1 MQVAVFILVVLVFV
15 AVSGALVR
23 LVRVPLPV
31 LQIAIGAALAW
42 PVRGIHVEIDPELFL
57 LVFIPPLL
65 FGDAFGAPKR
75 ELMALRGPILDLAI
89 GLVFFTIV
97 GFGYALHWLVPSIPL
112 VVAFALAAV
121 LSPTDAVAVSSIVD
135 RNVVPARL
143 MHILEGE
150 SLLNDASGLV
160 MFRFAVA
167 AALTGSFSFAAASL
181 SFLYAVAAG
190 ILAGVAALF
199 VAAKAL
205 QLLNRIGGVPAEA
218 QVLVMILLPFI
229 AYLGAEHVGASGI
242 LAAVTAGLFTG
253 GSGIFRFLGVSARM
267 QTMSLWTTLSFVFN
281 GALFIVLGLQLP
293 DIIRNVPPEL
303 TSRHRLIRAGRD
315 RADADALP
323 DRAALPVDLGRR
335 YRGGHRGAARQAQGR
350 AVRPARA
357 ARRFGGGRA
366 RRHHAGRHIVAAA
379 GLQDGSPFPARDLV
393 IFLAAGVIICSLAI
407 ASLALPVIAR
417 GLVEP
422 GEDAGAAEE
431 RLARVGAA
439 KAAIA
444 RIESIA
450 QTDEEGGEVPGA
462 RLAAADGIV
471 AAYRRRI
478 AASDEADEARAEA
491 REAGRLE
498 TRTEARRHRGRTRRR
513 ARHVSP
519 RRDQRPH
526 GAGAVHR
533 DHAYRGLSERQAGTE
548 IAGGAQRPWICSLCR
563 KPASKFRAAN
573 VAGRKQL
580 C

>member
-1 MQVAVFILVVLVFV
+1 MQAAIFVLVVLVFV

-65 FGDAFGAPKR
+65 FSDAFGAPKR

-181 SFLYAVAAG
+181 SFVYAVAVG

-218 QVLVMILLPFI
+218 QVLITVLLPFV
-229 AYLGAEHVGASGI
+229 AYLGAEHFGASGI
-242 LAAVTAGLFTG
+242 LAAVTAGLLTG
-253 GSGIFRFLGVSARM
+253 STGIFRFLGVSARM
-267 QTMSLWTTLSFVFN
+267 QTISLWTTFSFVFN

-293 DIIRNVPPEL
+293 EIIRKVPPEL
-303 TSRHRLIRAGRD
+303 SSRHWLLEPVLTVLLLTLCLIALRFVWIWIGDITAGFAARLGKRKTEPFGLRVRLAGS
-315 RADADALP
+315 
-323 DRAALPVDLGRR
+323 VSGV
-335 YRGGHRGAARQAQGR
+335 RGAITL
-350 AVRPARA
+350 
-357 ARRFGGGRA
+357 
-366 RRHHAGRHIVAAA
+366 AGILSLPLA
-379 GLQDGSPFPARDLV
+379 LQDGSPFPARDLV
-393 IFLAAGVIICSLAI
+393 IFLAAGVIICSLVI

-431 RLARVGAA
+431 RMARVGAA

-444 RIESIA
+444 HLESIA
-450 QTDEEGGEVPGA
+450 QTDEEEGDVPGLK
-462 RLAAADGIV
+462 LAAANGIV

-478 AASDEADEARAEA
+478 AASDEADEARAEV

-498 TRTEARRHRGRTRRR
+498 IDLRLAGIAAERGALRAMLRRGEINDHTARALFTEITLTEALLNGRQTR
-513 ARHVSP
+513 
-519 RRDQRPH
+519 
-526 GAGAVHR
+526 
-533 DHAYRGLSERQAGTE
+533 
-548 IAGGAQRPWICSLCR
+548 
-563 KPASKFRAAN
+563 K
-573 VAGRKQL
+573 
-580 C
+580 

>member
-1 MQVAVFILVVLVFV
+1 MQVAVFILVVLAFV

-31 LQIAIGAALAW
+31 LQIAIGAAVAW

-65 FGDAFGAPKR
+65 FGDAYGAPKR

-112 VVAFALAAV
+112 LVAFALAAV

-135 RNVVPARL
+135 RNLVPARL
-143 MHILEGE
+143 MYILEGE

-167 AALTGSFSFAAASL
+167 AVLTGSFSFTAASL

-190 ILAGVAALF
+190 ILIGVAALF
-199 VAAKAL
+199 VAAKVL

-229 AYLGAEHVGASGI
+229 AYLGAEHIGASGV
-242 LAAVTAGLFTG
+242 LAAVTAGLLTG
-253 GSGIFRFLGVSARM
+253 GSGVFRFLGVSARM

-293 DIIRNVPPEL
+293 DIIRHVPPEL
-303 TSRHRLIRAGRD
+303 MSLHPVIQPIATVIALTLCLIALRFLWIWVGDIAAGIAARLGKRKAEPFGLRLRLAGSV
-315 RADADALP
+315 AG
-323 DRAALPVDLGRR
+323 V
-335 YRGGHRGAARQAQGR
+335 RGAITL
-350 AVRPARA
+350 
-357 ARRFGGGRA
+357 
-366 RRHHAGRHIVAAA
+366 AGILSQPLAMP
-379 GLQDGSPFPARDLV
+379 DGSPFPARDLV
-393 IFLAAGVIICSLAI
+393 IFLAAGVIICSLVF
-407 ASLALPVIAR
+407 ASIALPTIAR

-422 GEDAGAAEE
+422 GEDASAAEE

-450 QTDEEGGEVPGA
+450 GAGDDDGGEVPGA
-462 RLAAADGIV
+462 RLAAADNIV
-471 AAYRRRI
+471 AGYRRRI

-498 TRTEARRHRGRTRRR
+498 LEMRLAGIEAERTAVRDMFRSGQINDHTSQALFTEITLTEA
-513 ARHVSP
+513 
-519 RRDQRPH
+519 
-526 GAGAVHR
+526 
-533 DHAYRGLSERQAGTE
+533 L
-548 IAGGAQRPWICSLCR
+548 L
-563 KPASKFRAAN
+563 K
-573 VAGRKQL
+573 GRKARK
-580 C
+580 

>member
-1 MQVAVFILVVLVFV
+1 MEVAVFILVVLVFV
-15 AVSGALVR
+15 ALSGALVR

-42 PVRGIHVEIDPELFL
+42 PVRGIHVDIDPDLFL

-65 FGDAFGAPKR
+65 FADAVAAPKR

-190 ILAGVAALF
+190 ILAGVVALI
-199 VAAKAL
+199 VAAKTL
-205 QLLNRIGGVPAEA
+205 QLLSRIGGVPAEA
-218 QVLVMILLPFI
+218 QVLVMILIPFI
-229 AYLGAEHVGASGI
+229 AYLGAEHAGASGI
-242 LAAVTAGLFTG
+242 LAAVTAGLLTG
-253 GSGIFRFLGVSARM
+253 GSGIFRYLGVSARM

-281 GALFIVLGLQLP
+281 GALFILLGLQLP

-303 TSRHRLIRAGRD
+303 TSRHWLLEPVATVLALTLCLIGLRFLWIWIGDIAQAIAARLGKRKAKAFGLRVRLAGSV
-315 RADADALP
+315 AG
-323 DRAALPVDLGRR
+323 V
-335 YRGGHRGAARQAQGR
+335 RGAITL
-350 AVRPARA
+350 
-357 ARRFGGGRA
+357 
-366 RRHHAGRHIVAAA
+366 AGILSLPLAMP
-379 GLQDGSPFPARDLV
+379 DGSPFPARDVV
-393 IFLAAGVIICSLAI
+393 IFLAAGVIISSLTI
-407 ASLALPVIAR
+407 ASIALPKIAR

-422 GEDAGAAEE
+422 GEDPAAAEE
-431 RLARVGAA
+431 RRARVGAA
-439 KAAIA
+439 NAAIA

-450 QTDEEGGEVPGA
+450 NDAGEGEVAEA
-462 RLAAADGIV
+462 RLAVADSIV
-471 AAYRRRI
+471 AGYRRRI

-491 REAGRLE
+491 REAGKLE
-498 TRTEARRHRGRTRRR
+498 LELRIAGIEAERTAVRAMFRSREINDHTMQALFSEITLTEALLKGR
-513 ARHVSP
+513 
-519 RRDQRPH
+519 
-526 GAGAVHR
+526 
-533 DHAYRGLSERQAGTE
+533 EK
-548 IAGGAQRPWICSLCR
+548 R
-563 KPASKFRAAN
+563 K
-573 VAGRKQL
+573 
-580 C
+580 

>member
-1 MQVAVFILVVLVFV
+1 MQVAIFILVVLGFV

-42 PVRGIHVEIDPELFL
+42 PVRGVHIEIDPELFL

-65 FGDAFGAPKR
+65 FSDAVTAPKR
-75 ELMALRGPILDLAI
+75 ELLALRGPILDLAI

-135 RNVVPARL
+135 KNVVPARL

-167 AALTGSFSFAAASL
+167 AVLTGSFSFAAASL

-190 ILAGVAALF
+190 ILAGVVAVFA
-199 VAAKAL
+199 AAKAL

-218 QVLVMILLPFI
+218 QVLVMILIPFI
-229 AYLGAEHVGASGI
+229 AYLGAEHAGASGI
-242 LAAVTAGLFTG
+242 LAAVTAGVLTS
-253 GSGIFRFLGVSARM
+253 GSGIFRYLGVSARM
-267 QTMSLWTTLSFVFN
+267 QTISLWTTLSFVFN
-281 GALFIVLGLQLP
+281 GALFILLGLQLP
-293 DIIRNVPPEL
+293 DIIRHVPPEL
-303 TSRHRLIRAGRD
+303 SSRHWLIEPILTVLILTLCLIALRFLWIWIGDIAARLAARFGKRKAETFGLRVRLAGSV
-315 RADADALP
+315 AG
-323 DRAALPVDLGRR
+323 V
-335 YRGGHRGAARQAQGR
+335 RGAITL
-350 AVRPARA
+350 
-357 ARRFGGGRA
+357 
-366 RRHHAGRHIVAAA
+366 AGILSLPLAMP
-379 GLQDGSPFPARDLV
+379 DGSPFPARDVV
-393 IFLAAGVIICSLAI
+393 IFLAAGVIICSLVI
-407 ASLALPVIAR
+407 ASLALPKIAR

-422 GEDAGAAEE
+422 GEHPGAAEE

-450 QTDEEGGEVPGA
+450 GAQDGDEGEVPGA
-462 RLAAADGIV
+462 RLAAADSIV
-471 AAYRRRI
+471 AGYRRRI
-478 AASDEADEARAEA
+478 AASDEADEARTEA

-498 TRTEARRHRGRTRRR
+498 LEMRLAGIEAERAAVRAMFRSREINDHTMQALLTEITLTEALLKGRE
-513 ARHVSP
+513 AR
-519 RRDQRPH
+519 
-526 GAGAVHR
+526 
-533 DHAYRGLSERQAGTE
+533 
-548 IAGGAQRPWICSLCR
+548 
-563 KPASKFRAAN
+563 K
-573 VAGRKQL
+573 
-580 C
+580 

>member
-1 MQVAVFILVVLVFV
+1 MEVAVFILVVLVFV
-15 AVSGALVR
+15 ALSGALVR

-42 PVRGIHVEIDPELFL
+42 PVRGIHVEINPELFL

-65 FGDAFGAPKR
+65 FGDAYGAPKR

-167 AALTGSFSFAAASL
+167 AVLTGSFSLAAASL
-181 SFLYAVAAG
+181 SFLYAVAIG
-190 ILAGVAALF
+190 ILIGVAALF
-199 VAAKAL
+199 VAAKLL

-218 QVLVMILLPFI
+218 QVLVMVLLPFI

-242 LAAVTAGLFTG
+242 LAAVTAGLLTG
-253 GSGIFRFLGVSARM
+253 GSGVFRFLGVSARM

-293 DIIRNVPPEL
+293 DIIRHVPPEL
-303 TSRHRLIRAGRD
+303 MSLHPIVQPIATVIALTLCLIALRFLWIWVGDIAAGIAARLGKRKAEPFGLRVRLAGSV
-315 RADADALP
+315 AG
-323 DRAALPVDLGRR
+323 V
-335 YRGGHRGAARQAQGR
+335 RGAITL
-350 AVRPARA
+350 
-357 ARRFGGGRA
+357 
-366 RRHHAGRHIVAAA
+366 AGILSLPLAMP
-379 GLQDGSPFPARDLV
+379 DGSPFPARDLV
-393 IFLAAGVIICSLAI
+393 IFLAAGVIICSLVF
-407 ASLALPVIAR
+407 ASLALPRIAR

-450 QTDEEGGEVPGA
+450 GAADDEGGEVPGA
-462 RLAAADGIV
+462 RLAAADNIV
-471 AAYRRRI
+471 AGYRRRI

-498 TRTEARRHRGRTRRR
+498 LELRSAGIEAEREAVRAMFRSGEINDHTSQALFAEITLTEA
-513 ARHVSP
+513 
-519 RRDQRPH
+519 
-526 GAGAVHR
+526 
-533 DHAYRGLSERQAGTE
+533 L
-548 IAGGAQRPWICSLCR
+548 L
-563 KPASKFRAAN
+563 K
-573 VAGRKQL
+573 GRKARK
-580 C
+580 

>member
-1 MQVAVFILVVLVFV
+1 MEVAVFILVVLVFV
-15 AVSGALVR
+15 ALSGALVR

-42 PVRGIHVEIDPELFL
+42 PVRGIHVEINPELFL

-65 FGDAFGAPKR
+65 FGDAYGAPKR

-167 AALTGSFSFAAASL
+167 AVLTGSFSLAAASL
-181 SFLYAVAAG
+181 SFLYAVAMG
-190 ILAGVAALF
+190 ILIGVAALF
-199 VAAKAL
+199 VAAKLL

-218 QVLVMILLPFI
+218 QVLVMVLLPFI

-242 LAAVTAGLFTG
+242 LAAVTAGLLTG
-253 GSGIFRFLGVSARM
+253 GSGVFRFLGVSARM
-267 QTMSLWTTLSFVFN
+267 QTISLWTTLSFVFN

-293 DIIRNVPPEL
+293 DIIRHVPPEL
-303 TSRHRLIRAGRD
+303 MSLHPIVQPIATVIALTLCLIALRFLWIWVGDIAAGIAARLGKRKVEPFGLRVRLAGSV
-315 RADADALP
+315 AG
-323 DRAALPVDLGRR
+323 V
-335 YRGGHRGAARQAQGR
+335 RGAITL
-350 AVRPARA
+350 
-357 ARRFGGGRA
+357 
-366 RRHHAGRHIVAAA
+366 AGILSLPLAMP
-379 GLQDGSPFPARDLV
+379 DGSPFPARDLV
-393 IFLAAGVIICSLAI
+393 IFLAAGVIICSLVI
-407 ASLALPVIAR
+407 ASLALPTIAR

-450 QTDEEGGEVPGA
+450 GAADDEGGEVPGA
-462 RLAAADGIV
+462 RLAAADNIV
-471 AAYRRRI
+471 AGYRRRI

-498 TRTEARRHRGRTRRR
+498 LELRSAGIEAEREAVRAMFRSGEINDHTSQALFAEITLTEA
-513 ARHVSP
+513 
-519 RRDQRPH
+519 
-526 GAGAVHR
+526 
-533 DHAYRGLSERQAGTE
+533 L
-548 IAGGAQRPWICSLCR
+548 L
-563 KPASKFRAAN
+563 K
-573 VAGRKQL
+573 GRKARK
-580 C
+580 

>member
-1 MQVAVFILVVLVFV
+1 MEAAIFVLVVLVFV

-31 LQIAIGAALAW
+31 LQIAMGAALAW

-65 FGDAFGAPKR
+65 FSDAFGAPKR

-135 RNVVPARL
+135 KNVVPARL

-167 AALTGSFSFAAASL
+167 AALTGSFSLAAASL
-181 SFLYAVAAG
+181 SFLYAVAVG

-218 QVLVMILLPFI
+218 QVLITILLPFI
-229 AYLGAEHVGASGI
+229 AYLGAEHFGASGI
-242 LAAVTAGLFTG
+242 LAAVTAGLLTG
-253 GSGIFRFLGVSARM
+253 STGIFRFLGVSARM
-267 QTMSLWTTLSFVFN
+267 QTISLWTTFSFVFN

-293 DIIRNVPPEL
+293 EIIRKVPPEL
-303 TSRHRLIRAGRD
+303 TGHYPVIQPVLTVVALTLCLIALRFVWIWIGDIAAGISARLGKRKVEPFGLRVRLAGSV
-315 RADADALP
+315 AG
-323 DRAALPVDLGRR
+323 V
-335 YRGGHRGAARQAQGR
+335 RGAITL
-350 AVRPARA
+350 
-357 ARRFGGGRA
+357 
-366 RRHHAGRHIVAAA
+366 AGILSLPLAMP
-379 GLQDGSPFPARDLV
+379 DGSPFPARDLV
-393 IFLAAGVIICSLAI
+393 IFLAAGVIICSLVF
-407 ASLALPVIAR
+407 ASLALPKIAR

-444 RIESIA
+444 HIENIA
-450 QTDEEGGEVPGA
+450 AADSEEGGEVPGA

-478 AASDEADEARAEA
+478 AASDEADEARVEA

-498 TRTEARRHRGRTRRR
+498 LELRLAGIGAEREALRAMLRGGEINDHTAQALFREITLTEALL
-513 ARHVSP
+513 
-519 RRDQRPH
+519 
-526 GAGAVHR
+526 AG
-533 DHAYRGLSERQAGTE
+533 RQA
-548 IAGGAQRPWICSLCR
+548 R
-563 KPASKFRAAN
+563 K
-573 VAGRKQL
+573 
-580 C
+580 

>member
-1 MQVAVFILVVLVFV
+1 MEVAVFILVVLVFV
-15 AVSGALVR
+15 ALSGALVR
-23 LVRVPLPV
+23 MVRVPLPV

-42 PVRGIHVEIDPELFL
+42 PVRGIHVEINPELFL

-65 FGDAFGAPKR
+65 FGDAYGAPKR

-112 VVAFALAAV
+112 MVAFALAAV

-167 AALTGSFSFAAASL
+167 AVLTGSFSLAAASL
-181 SFLYAVAAG
+181 SFLFAVAIG
-190 ILAGVAALF
+190 ILIGVAALF
-199 VAAKAL
+199 VAAKLL

-218 QVLVMILLPFI
+218 QVLVMVLLPFI
-229 AYLGAEHVGASGI
+229 SYLGAEHVGASGI
-242 LAAVTAGLFTG
+242 LAAVTAGLLTG
-253 GSGIFRFLGVSARM
+253 GSGVFRFLGVSARM

-293 DIIRNVPPEL
+293 DIIRHVPPEL
-303 TSRHRLIRAGRD
+303 MSLHPIIQPIATVIALTLCLIALRFLWIWVGDLAAGIAARLGKRKVEPFGLRVRLAGSV
-315 RADADALP
+315 AG
-323 DRAALPVDLGRR
+323 V
-335 YRGGHRGAARQAQGR
+335 RGAITL
-350 AVRPARA
+350 
-357 ARRFGGGRA
+357 
-366 RRHHAGRHIVAAA
+366 AGILSLPLAMP
-379 GLQDGSPFPARDLV
+379 DGSPFPARDLV
-393 IFLAAGVIICSLAI
+393 IFLAAGVIICSLVF
-407 ASLALPVIAR
+407 ASLALPTIAR

-450 QTDEEGGEVPGA
+450 GAADDEGGEVPGA
-462 RLAAADGIV
+462 RLAAADNIV
-471 AAYRRRI
+471 AGYRRRI

-498 TRTEARRHRGRTRRR
+498 LELRFAGIEAEREAVRAMFRSGEINDHTSQALFTEITLTEA
-513 ARHVSP
+513 
-519 RRDQRPH
+519 
-526 GAGAVHR
+526 
-533 DHAYRGLSERQAGTE
+533 L
-548 IAGGAQRPWICSLCR
+548 L
-563 KPASKFRAAN
+563 K
-573 VAGRKQL
+573 GRKARK
-580 C
+580 

>member
-23 LVRVPLPV
+23 LVRLPLPV

-65 FGDAFGAPKR
+65 FGDAYGAPKR
-75 ELMALRGPILDLAI
+75 ELVALRGPILDLAI

-135 RNVVPARL
+135 KNLVPARL

-167 AALTGSFSFAAASL
+167 AVLTGSFSLAAASL

-190 ILAGVAALF
+190 ILVGVAALF
-199 VAAKAL
+199 VAAKVL
-205 QLLNRIGGVPAEA
+205 QLLNRIGDVPAEA

-229 AYLGAEHVGASGI
+229 AYLGAEHIGASGI
-242 LAAVTAGLFTG
+242 LAAVTAGLLTG
-253 GSGIFRFLGVSARM
+253 GSGVFRFLGVSARM

-293 DIIRNVPPEL
+293 DIIRHVPPEL
-303 TSRHRLIRAGRD
+303 MSLHPIIQPIATVIALTLCLIALRFLWIWVGDIAAGIAARLGKRKVEPFGLRVRLAGSV
-315 RADADALP
+315 AG
-323 DRAALPVDLGRR
+323 V
-335 YRGGHRGAARQAQGR
+335 RGAITL
-350 AVRPARA
+350 
-357 ARRFGGGRA
+357 
-366 RRHHAGRHIVAAA
+366 AGI
-379 GLQDGSPFPARDLV
+379 LSLPLTMPDGSPFPARDQV
-393 IFLAAGVIICSLAI
+393 IFLAAGVIICSLVI
-407 ASLALPVIAR
+407 ASLTLPKIAR

-422 GEDAGAAEE
+422 GEDAAAAEE

-450 QTDEEGGEVPGA
+450 GAEEDGEGEVPGA
-462 RLAAADGIV
+462 RLAAADNIV
-471 AAYRRRI
+471 AGYRRRI

-498 TRTEARRHRGRTRRR
+498 LELRFAGIEAEREAVRAMFRRGEINDHTSQALFTEITLTEALLRGRK
-513 ARHVSP
+513 AR
-519 RRDQRPH
+519 
-526 GAGAVHR
+526 
-533 DHAYRGLSERQAGTE
+533 
-548 IAGGAQRPWICSLCR
+548 
-563 KPASKFRAAN
+563 K
-573 VAGRKQL
+573 
-580 C
+580 

>member
-1 MQVAVFILVVLVFV
+1 MQVAIFILIVLVFV
-15 AVSGALVR
+15 AVSGALAR

-31 LQIAIGAALAW
+31 LQIAIGAALAL

-65 FGDAFGAPKR
+65 FSDAVTAPKR
-75 ELMALRGPILDLAI
+75 ELLALRGPILDLAI

-97 GFGYALHWLVPSIPL
+97 GFGYALHWLVPSVPL

-135 RNVVPARL
+135 KNVVPARL

-167 AALTGSFSFAAASL
+167 AVLTGSFSFVAASL
-181 SFLYAVAAG
+181 TFLYAVAIG
-190 ILAGVAALF
+190 ILAGVVALF

-218 QVLVMILLPFI
+218 QVLVMILLPFV
-229 AYLGAEHVGASGI
+229 AYLGAEHFGASGI
-242 LAAVTAGLFTG
+242 LAAVTAGVLTG

-281 GALFIVLGLQLP
+281 GALFILLGLQLP
-293 DIIRNVPPEL
+293 DIIGNVPPEL
-303 TSRHRLIRAGRD
+303 SGRYPVIQPILTVLALTLCLIALRFVWIWIGDIAARVVARLRKRKAEPFGLRVRLAGSV
-315 RADADALP
+315 AG
-323 DRAALPVDLGRR
+323 V
-335 YRGGHRGAARQAQGR
+335 RGAITL
-350 AVRPARA
+350 
-357 ARRFGGGRA
+357 
-366 RRHHAGRHIVAAA
+366 AGILSLPLAMP
-379 GLQDGSPFPARDLV
+379 DGSPFPARDEV

-407 ASLALPVIAR
+407 ASLALPKIAR

-422 GEDAGAAEE
+422 GEDPGAAEE

-444 RIESIA
+444 RIENLA
-450 QTDEEGGEVPGA
+450 AAEDGDEGEVPGA
-462 RLAAADGIV
+462 LLAAADSIV
-471 AAYRRRI
+471 AGYRRRI

-491 REAGRLE
+491 REAGRMELE
-498 TRTEARRHRGRTRRR
+498 LRLAGIEAERTAVRAMFRSREINDHTMQALLTEITLTEALLKGWQ
-513 ARHVSP
+513 AR
-519 RRDQRPH
+519 
-526 GAGAVHR
+526 
-533 DHAYRGLSERQAGTE
+533 
-548 IAGGAQRPWICSLCR
+548 
-563 KPASKFRAAN
+563 K
-573 VAGRKQL
+573 
-580 C
+580 

>member
-1 MQVAVFILVVLVFV
+1 MEVAVFILVVLVFV
-15 AVSGALVR
+15 ALSGALVR

-42 PVRGIHVEIDPELFL
+42 PVRGIHVEINPELFL

-65 FGDAFGAPKR
+65 FGDAYGAPKR

-167 AALTGSFSFAAASL
+167 AVLTGSFSLAAASL
-181 SFLYAVAAG
+181 SFLYAVAMG
-190 ILAGVAALF
+190 ILIGVAALF
-199 VAAKAL
+199 VAAKLL

-218 QVLVMILLPFI
+218 QVLVMVLLPFI

-242 LAAVTAGLFTG
+242 LAAVTAGLLTG
-253 GSGIFRFLGVSARM
+253 GSGVFRFLGVSARM

-293 DIIRNVPPEL
+293 DIIRHVPPEL
-303 TSRHRLIRAGRD
+303 MSLHPIIQPIATVIALTLCLIALRFLWIWVGDIAAGIAARLGKRKVEPFGLRVRLAGSV
-315 RADADALP
+315 AG
-323 DRAALPVDLGRR
+323 V
-335 YRGGHRGAARQAQGR
+335 RGAITL
-350 AVRPARA
+350 
-357 ARRFGGGRA
+357 
-366 RRHHAGRHIVAAA
+366 AGILSLPLAMP
-379 GLQDGSPFPARDLV
+379 DGSPFPARDLV
-393 IFLAAGVIICSLAI
+393 IFLAAGVIICSLVI
-407 ASLALPVIAR
+407 ASLALPTIAR

-450 QTDEEGGEVPGA
+450 GAADDGGGEVPGA
-462 RLAAADGIV
+462 RLAAADSIV
-471 AAYRRRI
+471 AGYRRRI

-498 TRTEARRHRGRTRRR
+498 LELRFAGIEAEREAVRAMFRSGEINDHTSQALFAEITLTEA
-513 ARHVSP
+513 
-519 RRDQRPH
+519 
-526 GAGAVHR
+526 
-533 DHAYRGLSERQAGTE
+533 L
-548 IAGGAQRPWICSLCR
+548 L
-563 KPASKFRAAN
+563 K
-573 VAGRKQL
+573 GRKARK
-580 C
+580 

>member
-1 MQVAVFILVVLVFV
+1 MQVAIFILIVLVFV

-31 LQIAIGAALAW
+31 LQIAIGAVLAW
-42 PVRGIHVEIDPELFL
+42 PMRGIHVEIDPELFL

-65 FGDAFGAPKR
+65 FSDAYGAPKR
-75 ELMALRGPILDLAI
+75 ELVALRGPILDLAI

-97 GFGYALHWLVPSIPL
+97 GFGYALHWLVPSVPL

-135 RNVVPARL
+135 KNVVPARL

-167 AALTGSFSFAAASL
+167 AVLTGSFSFAAASL
-181 SFLYAVAAG
+181 TFLYAVAVG
-190 ILAGVAALF
+190 ILAGVVALF

-218 QVLVMILLPFI
+218 QVLVMILLPFV
-229 AYLGAEHVGASGI
+229 AHLGAEHVGASGI
-242 LAAVTAGLFTG
+242 LAAVTAGVLTG
-253 GSGIFRFLGVSARM
+253 GSGIFRFLGVSARI

-281 GALFIVLGLQLP
+281 GALFILLGLQFP
-293 DIIRNVPPEL
+293 DIIGNVPPEL
-303 TSRHRLIRAGRD
+303 SGRYPVIQPILTVLALTLCLIALRFVWIWIGDTTARVVARMRKRKAEPFGLRILLAGSV
-315 RADADALP
+315 AG
-323 DRAALPVDLGRR
+323 V
-335 YRGGHRGAARQAQGR
+335 RGAITL
-350 AVRPARA
+350 
-357 ARRFGGGRA
+357 
-366 RRHHAGRHIVAAA
+366 AGILSLPLAMP
-379 GLQDGSPFPARDLV
+379 DGSPFPARDEV

-407 ASLALPVIAR
+407 ASLALPRIAR

-450 QTDEEGGEVPGA
+450 EAEDGDEGEVPGT
-462 RLAAADGIV
+462 RLAAADSIV
-471 AAYRRRI
+471 AGYRRRI
-478 AASDEADEARAEA
+478 AASDEADEARTEA

-498 TRTEARRHRGRTRRR
+498 LEMRLAGVEAERAAVRAMFRSREINDHTMQALLTEITLAEALLKR
-513 ARHVSP
+513 
-519 RRDQRPH
+519 
-526 GAGAVHR
+526 
-533 DHAYRGLSERQAGTE
+533 RQA
-548 IAGGAQRPWICSLCR
+548 R
-563 KPASKFRAAN
+563 K
-573 VAGRKQL
+573 
-580 C
+580 

>member
-1 MQVAVFILVVLVFV
+1 MEVAVFILVVLAFV
-15 AVSGALVR
+15 ALSGALVR

-31 LQIAIGAALAW
+31 LQIAMGAALAW
-42 PVRGIHVEIDPELFL
+42 PVRGIHVQIDPELFL

-65 FGDAFGAPKR
+65 FGDAYGAPKR
-75 ELMALRGPILDLAI
+75 ELVALRGPILDLAI

-135 RNVVPARL
+135 KNVVPARL

-181 SFLYAVAAG
+181 SFLYAVAIG
-190 ILAGVAALF
+190 ILIGVAALF
-199 VAAKAL
+199 VAAKLL
-205 QLLNRIGGVPAEA
+205 QVLNRIGGVPAEA

-242 LAAVTAGLFTG
+242 LAAVAAGLLAG
-253 GSGIFRFLGVSARM
+253 GSGVFRFLGVSARM
-267 QTMSLWTTLSFVFN
+267 QTMSLWMTLSFVFN

-293 DIIRNVPPEL
+293 DIIRHVPPEL
-303 TSRHRLIRAGRD
+303 MSLHPIIQPIATVIALTLCLIALRFLWIWIGDIAAGIAARLGKRKAEPFGLRVRLAGSV
-315 RADADALP
+315 AG
-323 DRAALPVDLGRR
+323 V
-335 YRGGHRGAARQAQGR
+335 RGAITL
-350 AVRPARA
+350 
-357 ARRFGGGRA
+357 
-366 RRHHAGRHIVAAA
+366 AGILSLPLAMP
-379 GLQDGSPFPARDLV
+379 DGSPFPARNLV
-393 IFLAAGVIICSLAI
+393 IFLAAGVIICSLVF
-407 ASLALPVIAR
+407 ASLALPRIAR

-422 GEDAGAAEE
+422 GEEAGAAEE

-450 QTDEEGGEVPGA
+450 AAEDEGEGEVPGA
-462 RLAAADGIV
+462 RIAAAENIV
-471 AAYRRRI
+471 AGYRRRI

-491 REAGRLE
+491 RESGRLE
-498 TRTEARRHRGRTRRR
+498 LELRLAGIDAERAAVRDMFRAGEINDHTSQALFTEITLTEA
-513 ARHVSP
+513 
-519 RRDQRPH
+519 
-526 GAGAVHR
+526 
-533 DHAYRGLSERQAGTE
+533 L
-548 IAGGAQRPWICSLCR
+548 L
-563 KPASKFRAAN
+563 K
-573 VAGRKQL
+573 GRKTRK
-580 C
+580 

>member
-1 MQVAVFILVVLVFV
+1 MQVAIFILIVLVFV

-42 PVRGIHVEIDPELFL
+42 PVSGIHVEIDPELFL

-65 FGDAFGAPKR
+65 FSDAVAAPKR
-75 ELMALRGPILDLAI
+75 ELLALRGPILDLAI

-181 SFLYAVAAG
+181 SFLYAVAVG
-190 ILAGVAALF
+190 ILAGVMALIG
-199 VAAKAL
+199 AAKTL
-205 QLLNRIGGVPAEA
+205 QLLSRIGGVPAEA
-218 QVLVMILLPFI
+218 QVLVMILMPFI
-229 AYLGAEHVGASGI
+229 AYLGAEHAGASGI
-242 LAAVTAGLFTG
+242 LAAVTAGLLTG
-253 GSGIFRFLGVSARM
+253 GSRIFRYLGVSARM
-267 QTMSLWTTLSFVFN
+267 QAMSLWTTLSFVFN
-281 GALFIVLGLQLP
+281 GALFILLGLQLP
-293 DIIRNVPPEL
+293 DIIRKVPPEL
-303 TSRHRLIRAGRD
+303 TSRHWLIEPVATVLVLTLCLIGLRFLWIWVGDMAQRLAARLGKRKAEPFGLRVRLAGSV
-315 RADADALP
+315 AG
-323 DRAALPVDLGRR
+323 V
-335 YRGGHRGAARQAQGR
+335 RGAITL
-350 AVRPARA
+350 
-357 ARRFGGGRA
+357 
-366 RRHHAGRHIVAAA
+366 AGILSLPLAMP
-379 GLQDGSPFPARDLV
+379 DGSPFPARDVV
-393 IFLAAGVIICSLAI
+393 IFLAAGVIICSLVI
-407 ASLALPVIAR
+407 ASLALPKIAR

-422 GEDAGAAEE
+422 GEDPGAAEE

-439 KAAIA
+439 NAAIA

-450 QTDEEGGEVPGA
+450 NDGSEGEEAGA
-462 RLAAADGIV
+462 RLAIADSIV
-471 AAYRRRI
+471 AGYRRRI

-498 TRTEARRHRGRTRRR
+498 LELRLAGIEAERAAVRAMFRSREINDHTMRALFTEITLTEALLKG
-513 ARHVSP
+513 
-519 RRDQRPH
+519 
-526 GAGAVHR
+526 
-533 DHAYRGLSERQAGTE
+533 RQA
-548 IAGGAQRPWICSLCR
+548 R
-563 KPASKFRAAN
+563 K
-573 VAGRKQL
+573 
-580 C
+580 